1 MMQAHVKLSSRMS
14 VQGLLLQ
21 NRLYFVPAV
30 CLKHNSF
37 FNNIIQLTKKNS
49 LSYMMFGCAM
59 HSSRAETF
67 TDYGYLAW

>member
-37 FNNIIQLTKKNS
+37 FNNIIQLTKKI
-49 LSYMMFGCAM
+49 
-59 HSSRAETF
+59 H
-67 TDYGYLAW
+67 